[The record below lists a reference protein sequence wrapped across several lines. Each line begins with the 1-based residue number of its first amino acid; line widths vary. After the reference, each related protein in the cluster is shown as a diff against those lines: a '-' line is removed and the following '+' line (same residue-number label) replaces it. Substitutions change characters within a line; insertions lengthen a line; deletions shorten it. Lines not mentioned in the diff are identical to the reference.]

1 MVAGQGWGAGSI
13 PVSRSRIM
21 EKHITGLGTYIKDIV
36 YGANDGII
44 TTFAIVAGSFGA
56 DFSTKVILILGFANL
71 LADGFSMAASNF
83 LGSRSENDLFRKE
96 KNRELDEVEKVP
108 EKEKQ
113 EIREVFRHHNFSTG
127 DSEKLVELVSH
138 NKEFWVDFMMR
149 YELGMNV
156 PEEGS
161 EWKSALLTFLAFVLA
176 GSLPLLP
183 FAAFSFGDFAF
194 LYSIIATAS
203 ALFAVGAA
211 RYFVTHV
218 NWIISGLEM
227 LFVGGIAAG
236 VSYFIGYIISA
247 LI

>member
-1 MVAGQGWGAGSI
+1 
-13 PVSRSRIM
+13 M
-21 EKHITGLGTYIKDIV
+21 EQHAKGLSAYIKDMV

-44 TTFAIVAGSFGA
+44 TTFAIVSASIGAG
-56 DFSTKVILILGFANL
+56 FSSKVIIVLGVASL

-96 KNRELDEVEKVP
+96 KKRELDEVEKMP

-113 EIREVFRHHNFSTG
+113 EIREVFQHHDFSAE

-138 NKEFWVDFMMR
+138 NKDFWVDFMMR

-161 EWKSALLTFLAFVLA
+161 EWKSAMLTFISFVIA
-176 GSLPLLP
+176 GSLSLLP
-183 FAAFSFGDFAF
+183 FVLFSAGEAAFM
-194 LYSIIATAS
+194 YSIFATAFS
-203 ALFAVGAA
+203 LFVVGAA

-218 NWIISGLEM
+218 NWIVSGLEM
-227 LFVGGIAAG
+227 LLVGGIATA
-236 VSYFIGYIISA
+236 VSYAVGYFISVFFGV
-247 LI
+247 

>member
-1 MVAGQGWGAGSI
+1 
-13 PVSRSRIM
+13 M
-21 EKHITGLGTYIKDIV
+21 EKHASGLSAYIKDMV

-44 TTFAIVAGSFGA
+44 TTFAIISASVGGG
-56 DFSTKVILILGFANL
+56 FSSAVIIVLGIANL

-96 KNRELDEVEKVP
+96 KKRELDEVEQMP
-108 EKEKQ
+108 DKERQ
-113 EIREVFRHHNFSTG
+113 EIREVFQHHNFNAA
-127 DSEKLVELVSH
+127 DSEKLVELVSR

-161 EWKSALLTFLAFVLA
+161 EWKSAALTFVAFVFA

-183 FAAFSFGDFAF
+183 FAVFNVGDAAFV
-194 LYSIIATAS
+194 YSSIATAL
-203 ALFAVGAA
+203 ALFFVGAA

-218 NWIISGLEM
+218 NWVVSGLEM
-227 LFVGGIAAG
+227 LLVGGIAAS
-236 VSYFIGYIISA
+236 VSYGVGYLISVVFGV
-247 LI
+247 